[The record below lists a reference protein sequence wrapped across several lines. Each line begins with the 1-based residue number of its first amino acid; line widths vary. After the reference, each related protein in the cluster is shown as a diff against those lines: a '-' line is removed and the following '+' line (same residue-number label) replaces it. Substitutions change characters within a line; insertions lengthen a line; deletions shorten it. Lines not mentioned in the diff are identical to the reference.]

1 MAGMSLG
8 TNGRIRTRSPEGS
21 VRFENAARRQAHP
34 VPRRSTGV
42 RIFIELSG
50 EHPTLPRAEALAALA
65 AERVEIRAAVFD
77 SQVLRLD
84 ATGPVER
91 AVHRL
96 GLAHVVCE
104 EVASGDFDSIR
115 SFARDSDFHGRT
127 FRVRARG
134 VGVDVDAT
142 AVEGQ
147 LGADF
152 GRTGVVD
159 LEQPSMDYRLLVGE
173 EFFLGRVVHRIDRA
187 RLEATKVAHR
197 PFSLPISLHPK
208 FARALL
214 NLSRVPMAGFV
225 LDPFCGTGGLLLE
238 ALSIGLRPIGLDRD
252 RRMVLGF
259 RASLRGAGDGALG
272 VADARRTDRQ
282 PLRAHV
288 PGVSRTP
295 PARSP
300 RGGRPP
306 ERGDDRPGLG
316 TPRTDRGPRPPSPPL
331 PGAALLRLRQ
341 LVTWTGT
348 SRSAG
353 VATPSGVAACTWNVT
368 VSGSGLPQVSGAVTS
383 KSRIAPWEAFNRNSM
398 VSLLTETFVPP
409 IS

>member
-1 MAGMSLG
+1 MG
-8 TNGRIRTRSPEGS
+8 TNGRIRTRPSEGS
-21 VRFENAARRQAHP
+21 VRFENAGRRQAHP
-34 VPRRSTGV
+34 VLRRSTGV

-272 VADARRTDRQ
+272 VADAGRL
-282 PLRAHV
+282 PLRGASVHGIATD
-288 PGVSRTP
+288 PPYGRAASTRGEPIASLYERTFRAFRELLP
-295 PARSP
+295 
-300 RGGRPP
+300 
-306 ERGDDRPGLG
+306 
-316 TPRTDRGPRPPSPPL
+316 
-331 PGAALLRLRQ
+331 PGAHAAVVLPNEAMIDLASEHLERIEAHALRVHRS
-341 LVTWTGT
+341 LV
-348 SRSAG
+348 RHFC
-353 VATPSGVAACTWNVT
+353 VFV
-368 VSGSGLPQVSGAVTS
+368 
-383 KSRIAPWEAFNRNSM
+383 NS
-398 VSLLTETFVPP
+398 
-409 IS
+409 

>member
-1 MAGMSLG
+1 MVAMAGMSLG
-8 TNGRIRTRSPEGS
+8 TNGRIRTRPPEGS
-21 VRFENAARRQAHP
+21 VRFENAGRRQAHP

-134 VGVDVDAT
+134 AGADAS

-173 EFFLGRVVHRIDRA
+173 EFFLGRVMHRID
-187 RLEATKVAHR
+187 
-197 PFSLPISLHPK
+197 
-208 FARALL
+208 
-214 NLSRVPMAGFV
+214 
-225 LDPFCGTGGLLLE
+225 
-238 ALSIGLRPIGLDRD
+238 
-252 RRMVLGF
+252 
-259 RASLRGAGDGALG
+259 
-272 VADARRTDRQ
+272 
-282 PLRAHV
+282 
-288 PGVSRTP
+288 
-295 PARSP
+295 
-300 RGGRPP
+300 
-306 ERGDDRPGLG
+306 
-316 TPRTDRGPRPPSPPL
+316 
-331 PGAALLRLRQ
+331 
-341 LVTWTGT
+341 
-348 SRSAG
+348 
-353 VATPSGVAACTWNVT
+353 
-368 VSGSGLPQVSGAVTS
+368 
-383 KSRIAPWEAFNRNSM
+383 
-398 VSLLTETFVPP
+398 
-409 IS
+409 

>member
-21 VRFENAARRQAHP
+21 VRFENTGRRQAHP

-214 NLSRVPMAGFV
+214 NLSRVP
-225 LDPFCGTGGLLLE
+225 
-238 ALSIGLRPIGLDRD
+238 
-252 RRMVLGF
+252 
-259 RASLRGAGDGALG
+259 
-272 VADARRTDRQ
+272 
-282 PLRAHV
+282 
-288 PGVSRTP
+288 GVSRSP
-295 PARSP
+295 PAGSLG
-300 RGGRPP
+300 GGRPP
-306 ERGDDRPGLG
+306 ERGDDRSGLG

>member
-1 MAGMSLG
+1 MSLG
-8 TNGRIRTRSPEGS
+8 TNGRIRTRPSEGS
-21 VRFENAARRQAHP
+21 VRFENTGRRQAHP
-34 VPRRSTGV
+34 VPRRSTAV

-65 AERVEIRAAVFD
+65 AERVEIRTAMFD
-77 SQVLRLD
+77 TQVLRLD

-104 EVASGDFDSIR
+104 EVASGEFDSIR
-115 SFARDSDFHGRT
+115 SFARDCDFHGRT

-134 VGVDVDAT
+134 LGIDVDAS
-142 AVEGQ
+142 AAEGQ

-159 LEQPSMDYRLLVGE
+159 LEQPSIDYRLLVGE
-173 EFFLGRVVHRIDRA
+173 EFLLGRVIHRIDRA

-238 ALSIGLRPIGLDRD
+238 AVSIGLRPIGLDRD
-252 RRMVLGF
+252 RRMILGF
-259 RASLRGAGDGALG
+259 RASLRGAGA
-272 VADARRTDRQ
+272 T
-282 PLRAHV
+282 
-288 PGVSRTP
+288 
-295 PARSP
+295 
-300 RGGRPP
+300 
-306 ERGDDRPGLG
+306 
-316 TPRTDRGPRPPSPPL
+316 SPPL

-353 VATPSGVAACTWNVT
+353 VATPSGVAAWTWNVT
-368 VSGSGLPQVSGAVTS
+368 IAGNALGQIAGAMTI
-383 KSRIAPWEAFNRNSM
+383 KSRTARCEAFNRNST
-398 VSLLTETFVPP
+398 VSLFAERFDDP
-409 IS
+409 I